1 MNIIIAQ
8 AEVVTGA
15 AKVAEQLSGKSDR
28 YLFLLCL
35 VLLGLAAV
43 WMVRY
48 LTTQNKDLVTQ
59 LKTEQSCYEGK
70 LEAIVEKGRESR
82 ERLVLS
88 LDRNTGV
95 LERVEKRLDVAK
107 A

>member
-1 MNIIIAQ
+1 
-8 AEVVTGA
+8 VTGICSCCA
-15 AKVAEQLSGKSDR
+15 WSCLASPRCGWSG
-28 YLFLLCL
+28 
-35 VLLGLAAV
+35 
-43 WMVRY
+43 
-48 LTTQNKDLVTQ
+48 NKDLVTQ

-95 LERVEKRLDVAK
+95 LERVEKRLDAAK